1 MVCQI
6 DGYLQSKVYVRSM
19 NKHTLYKITD
29 ENGDVLLICIYVDD
43 IVYLSSSQ
51 VLIEKF
57 KLRMKTV
64 FEMTD
69 LGLLNYFLP
78 WRVKQMEG
86 SISSHKRDMLKR
98 H

>member
-1 MVCQI
+1 MVYQI

-29 ENGDVLLICIYVDD
+29 ENGDVLLICIYIDD

-69 LGLLNYFLP
+69 LGLLNYFLGL
-78 WRVKQMEG
+78 EG
-86 SISSHKRDMLKR
+86 EANGRKYIHLIKEIC
-98 H
+98 